1 MTDRATRELVALM
14 VAGTVCL
21 IVVGS
26 GLALVI
32 LKLAT
37 PEIDIGPAGQ
47 TWASMPLADAAAA
60 AAASTVCKST
70 SRPSASR

>member
-47 TWASMPLADAAAA
+47 TWASMVGILFGL
-60 AAASTVCKST
+60 TVGYLVGK
-70 SRPSASR
+70 REP